1 MFFDVKDKLKHDLFR
16 FFEHFKQINNCI
28 RAQNNVLIQVIIN
41 NNTYIEVK
49 KFLNYQK
56 SICEFDEK

>member
-56 SICEFDEK
+56 SICEFDEN

>member
-1 MFFDVKDKLKHDLFR
+1 M
-16 FFEHFKQINNCI
+16 
-28 RAQNNVLIQVIIN
+28 LIQVIIN

-56 SICEFDEK
+56 SICEFDENQAKVFREIMKLDRDSQFADR